1 MGHGSGADRT
11 VDEPEAGAPAVDEPA
26 VPTPAEGTRWPTWAD
41 IARLHQIP
49 GARIPAVAEPSAEPV
64 ASAEPAPV
72 TAEPAAEP
80 DRADEEAVAAVAPD
94 EPEPADE
101 AGPEA
106 VAPDEPEAVGEDAAG
121 DAGADAGADAD
132 GDAGEPVMPDEA
144 LLDATV
150 LGWADVSLLATAAVN
165 AAVVHRGAPQ
175 PDLGAAAVDTPEP
188 QEQRPEASVE
198 PEPELVAEPEP
209 EPSLEPEPELV
220 AEPEPDAALV
230 TEPEPDATLVV
241 EPVPDATLVSD
252 PEPEPEPEP
261 DPNPTLVVEPDAE
274 PTEVLVAA
282 PARISPFPVTSS
294 APASTP
300 RATAGTV
307 PVAVTARESSPLD
320 TFTPDDGRRRWVR
333 PLGVVVGIV
342 VLLALGYV
350 GASFALGDRVPRG
363 ATVAGVDIGGQ
374 SGDAAVATLDT
385 SLAKATGGP
394 LAVTANDVQ
403 AEIDPVAGGLTFDAR
418 ATVDRLVGVDLTD
431 PSRLW
436 RQLVGVG
443 EQSPVTRVDDAALS
457 AAVATL
463 SGTLALEPVDGS
475 ILFVDGTPHAT
486 TAADGWQLDEQAAAR
501 KIADEWLVA
510 ARPLALPTVVVE
522 PDITQAETDAAL
534 TEVAQRVTSGPV
546 TVTVADRTAT
556 LDAPLLAANASF
568 VPQDGGLVLQLNG
581 DALAQAVLT
590 QLPDL
595 LTAAADAHFE
605 FQNAAPVI
613 VPGAAGTT
621 LDPKAVATAVGAAAS
636 KPTERTAALQLVE
649 TDPAQSTAA
658 LEALGIK
665 EVVSEFSTPLTS
677 EPRRTINIINGAA
690 KISGTL
696 IRPGETFSLTDAL
709 GPIDAAHG
717 YIPAGVIINGEH
729 TDALGGGLSQISTTT
744 YNAAFFAGFQD
755 VEHHPHSEWFARYPE
770 GREATVFSGTLDLR
784 WKNDTPYGA
793 LVQAWVVDGRV
804 HVQIWGTK
812 YWTVETTT
820 SGRSNVRQPTTVY
833 SQTPTCEAQNAGN
846 PGFTVTVV
854 RRVLL
859 NGAVASTQ
867 TRTTT
872 YKPQNKIICGPAP
885 ASP

>member
-11 VDEPEAGAPAVDEPA
+11 VDEPEAGAPAAADEPA
-26 VPTPAEGTRWPTWAD
+26 APPAAEGTRWPTWAD

-49 GARIPAVAEPSAEPV
+49 GARTPAEGESTPEPV
-64 ASAEPAPV
+64 APTEPEA
-72 TAEPAAEP
+72 
-80 DRADEEAVAAVAPD
+80 ADEDAVAAVVPDEPEAAADGDAEAVVPDEPAAVDEGGDEAVVPDEPAAVDEGGDEATAPD
-94 EPEPADE
+94 EPEPADDGDAE
-101 AGPEA
+101 D
-106 VAPDEPEAVGEDAAG
+106 VAPAEPEPA
-121 DAGADAGADAD
+121 AD
-132 GDAGEPVMPDEA
+132 GDAEDVAPAEPEPADDVDTDQAVMPDEA

-150 LGWADVSLLATAAVN
+150 LGWVDVSLLATAAVN
-165 AAVVHRGAPQ
+165 AAAGRRGDPQ
-175 PDLGAAAVDTPEP
+175 SNLVAAAVGTPH
-188 QEQRPEASVE
+188 
-198 PEPELVAEPEP
+198 L
-209 EPSLEPEPELV
+209 
-220 AEPEPDAALV
+220 
-230 TEPEPDATLVV
+230 
-241 EPVPDATLVSD
+241 D

-261 DPNPTLVVEPDAE
+261 EPVVEPEPESVVEPDAAPTEVLVVEPDAA
-274 PTEVLVAA
+274 PTEVLAA
-282 PARISPFPVTSS
+282 TPVRISPFPVTSS

-300 RATAGTV
+300 RATAGVV
-307 PVAVTARESSPLD
+307 PVVATAHEPSLLD
-320 TFTPDDGRRRWVR
+320 PFTPDDGRRRWLR
-333 PLGVVVGIV
+333 QLGVAVGIV

-350 GASFALGDRVPRG
+350 GASYALGDRVPRG

-374 SGDAAVATLDT
+374 SGDAAVAMLES
-385 SLAKATGGP
+385 SLAKATGEP

-403 AEIDPVAGGLTFDAR
+403 AEIDPVVGGLTFDAR
-418 ATVDRLVGVDLTD
+418 ATVDRLIGVDLTD

-443 EQSPVTRVDDAALS
+443 EQPPVTRVDEAALS
-457 AAVATL
+457 AAVTTL
-463 SGTLALEPVDGS
+463 SGTLVLPPVDGS
-475 ILFVDGTPHAT
+475 ILFVDGAPAP
-486 TAADGWQLDEQAAAR
+486 TAAVDGWQLDEEAAAR

-510 ARPLALPTVVVE
+510 ARPLALPTVVLE
-522 PDITQAETDAAL
+522 PDITQAETDSAM
-534 TEVAQRVTSGPV
+534 TDVAQRVSGGPV

-568 VPQDGGLVLQLNG
+568 VPQDGDLVLQMNG
-581 DALAQAVLT
+581 ETLAQAVLT

-605 FQNAAPVI
+605 FQNGAPVI
-613 VPGAAGTT
+613 VPGAPGTT

-636 KPTERTAALQLVE
+636 KSTDRTAAVQLVE

-677 EPRRTINIINGAA
+677 EPRRTGNIANGAA
-690 KISGTL
+690 KITGTL
-696 IRPGETFSLTDAL
+696 IRPGETFSLTEAL

-717 YIPAGVIINGEH
+717 YVEAGAIVNGEH
-729 TDALGGGLSQISTTT
+729 TDAWGGGLSQISTTT
-744 YNAAFFAGFQD
+744 YNAAFFAGFED
-755 VEHHPHSEWFARYPE
+755 IEHHPHSEWFARYPE
-770 GREATVFSGTLDLR
+770 GREATIFTGTLDMR

-793 LVQAWVVDGRV
+793 LVQAWVADGRV

-833 SQTPTCEAQNAGN
+833 SQSPTCESQSAGN
-846 PGFTVTVV
+846 PGFTVTVT

-859 NGAVASTQ
+859 NGAEASKQ
-867 TRTTT
+867 THTVT

-885 ASP
+885 AAP